1 MHAEI
6 DCIRKASYIKGN
18 WRLNNCVLYTSL
30 EPCPMC
36 LGAIKA
42 SRIKKVVFGAYTST
56 NVQPPI
62 QKLINQNSINQTRYD
77 QDAIPD
83 KNDYT
88 LEIVGGILEEQAS
101 IMLKRFFQQRRSE
114 SVQ

>member
-62 QKLINQNSINQTRYD
+62 QKLINQNSINQT
-77 QDAIPD
+77 
-83 KNDYT
+83 KVT
-88 LEIVGGILEEQAS
+88 LGNPE
-101 IMLKRFFQQRRSE
+101 RF
-114 SVQ
+114 